1 MIYNGWHEREEQNE
15 GAREKNQRAN
25 QEDSF

>member
-15 GAREKNQRAN
+15 GAREENQGAD
-25 QEDSF
+25 QKGSL